1 MAVLKWKTAM
11 EVAMT
16 RFALVLL
23 TAGFA
28 VLAGPAQ
35 AQAPSQEPSQ
45 APSREPSQTPA
56 PPAAQDP
63 PASASQDS
71 RYTFHRV
78 RDGFVRL
85 DGRTG
90 QVAQCGWNASGWS
103 CGAVPDERAALE
115 AEIARLQQENVA
127 LKRSLLSRGID
138 LPGGVKADPPPMA
151 KAPDSE
157 PSLRLPSEAEID
169 RAMAFMKNIW
179 RRLVEMMVE
188 LQRDIQ
194 RKS

>member
-1 MAVLKWKTAM
+1 MM
-11 EVAMT
+11 

-23 TAGFA
+23 IAG
-28 VLAGPAQ
+28 LACIGGPAPAT
-35 AQAPSQEPSQ
+35 AQGQDPGQGPNQVSPSQS
-45 APSREPSQTPA
+45 
-56 PPAAQDP
+56 P
-63 PASASQDS
+63 PASAPEDS
-71 RYTFHRV
+71 RYTFHRI

-90 QVAQCGWNASGWS
+90 QVAQCGWNAGGWS

-115 AEIARLQQENVA
+115 SEIARLQQENVA
-127 LKRSLLSRGID
+127 LKKSLLSRGID
-138 LPGGVKADPPPMA
+138 LPAGVKADPPPIA
-151 KAPDSE
+151 KAPGSE
-157 PSLRLPSEAEID
+157 PSLKMPSEAELD
-169 RAMAFMKNIW
+169 RALAFMKNVW

>member
-1 MAVLKWKTAM
+1 MTALKCKTAM
-11 EVAMT
+11 EIAMT

-35 AQAPSQEPSQ
+35 AQAQSQDLGQAPGQSPSQ
-45 APSREPSQTPA
+45 
-56 PPAAQDP
+56 PPAQDP

-71 RYTFHRV
+71 RYTFHRI

-115 AEIARLQQENVA
+115 SEIARLQQENVA
-127 LKRSLLSRGID
+127 LKKSLLSRGID
-138 LPGGVKADPPPMA
+138 LPGGVKADVAPPVA
-151 KAPDSE
+151 KAPDPESG
-157 PSLRLPSEAEID
+157 LKLPSEAEID
-169 RAMAFMKNIW
+169 RAVAFMKNVW

-188 LQRDIQ
+188 LQRDSQ